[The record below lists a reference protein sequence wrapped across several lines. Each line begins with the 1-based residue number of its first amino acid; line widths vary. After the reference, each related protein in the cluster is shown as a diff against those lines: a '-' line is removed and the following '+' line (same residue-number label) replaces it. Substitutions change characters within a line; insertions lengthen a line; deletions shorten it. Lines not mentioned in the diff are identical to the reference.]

1 TYRRHKG
8 GGIRRTKS
16 AVYEGTQCRGYIKK
30 VEAPF
35 STVKNKEAKTMA
47 NNSTWTAEE
56 QIKIIESLQKL
67 KQVDPEKYERIS
79 KSFNEKMKTNITPEI
94 KFPK

>member
-1 TYRRHKG
+1 
-8 GGIRRTKS
+8 
-16 AVYEGTQCRGYIKK
+16 
-30 VEAPF
+30 
-35 STVKNKEAKTMA
+35 MA